1 MKLYT
6 YNGQPT
12 NYSITEDGKVFS
24 HTSNKFLKGSV
35 NKNGYVVYTLRLP
48 NRQVKK
54 KLAHRLVMET
64 FSPNLKSKE
73 LEVNHKN
80 GIKTDNRLEN
90 LEWVTRQENLQH
102 AFENDLCGLSKKIYA
117 FNEDKELVAFWRSL
131 AYLYRD
137 TGFQTGNISRNC
149 LEKERIKINGYYWSF
164 SEEPDFEIKKIES
177 GKAKPIGRYD
187 LNGNLI
193 ETYPSRAAAARAL
206 NCNPYHISEVCN
218 GKLKSYK
225 GYWWKYLI

>member
-12 NYSITEDGKVFS
+12 NYSVTEDGKVFS
-24 HTSNKFLKGSV
+24 HNANRFLKGAI
-35 NKNGYVVYTLRLP
+35 NTNGYVVYDLSLP
-48 NRQVKK
+48 GRNKKK
-54 KLAHRLVMET
+54 KLAHRLVLEV
-64 FSPNLKSKE
+64 FDPNPKSNE

-102 AFENDLCGLSKKIYA
+102 SYENNLNGSAKPIYA
-117 FNEDKELVAFWRSL
+117 FDENKELVAHWRSL
-131 AYLYRD
+131 AELWRS

-149 LEKERIKINGYYWSF
+149 MEKERIKINGYYWSF
-164 SEEPDFEIKKIES
+164 DEEPNFEIKKIET

-187 LNGNLI
+187 LNGNLL
-193 ETYPSRAAAARAL
+193 ETYPSRAAAAKAL
-206 NCNPYHISEVCN
+206 KCNPYHISEVCN

-225 GYWWKYLI
+225 GFWWQYLI